1 MYFQLK
7 QSEKAGTFYF
17 VLKAGN
23 HEVVAQSQQYTTKAS
38 AKKTIESIKS
48 GLSPDTPIQDLTDSG
63 E

>member
-17 VLKAGN
+17 VLKAAN

-38 AKKTIESIKS
+38 AKKTIEVIKA
-48 GLSPDTPIQDLTDSG
+48 GLSVDTEVQDLTPSAK
-63 E
+63 